1 MAIAP
6 LQNLLQKT
14 KQVLRKIWEAIL
26 LWLHEPQSLFMAMA
40 WTIVHMICLFG
51 SIWLL
56 LYGMQDSLPFWE
68 VAGLWSI
75 TYFVTLLPVSIN
87 GLGIQEVSIAFLLI
101 NIGGVSA
108 QHGLSAAVILRTLIM
123 LASLPGAIFLPGL
136 IANDDDAR
144 DVDNDGD

>member
-1 MAIAP
+1 M
-6 LQNLLQKT
+6 KDT
-14 KQVLRKIWEAIL
+14 
-26 LWLHEPQSLFMAMA
+26 
-40 WTIVHMICLFG
+40 
-51 SIWLL
+51 
-56 LYGMQDSLPFWE
+56 LPFWE

-123 LASLPGAIFLPGL
+123 LASLPGALFLPGL

-144 DVDNDGD
+144 DEDNDED